1 MEEYSIIKH
10 SIYHKFG
17 YIPLILTKILEY
29 IYDKTFKRYGEWT
42 NKKCF
47 LKKNMRF
54 WVDKRS
60 VIYLNY
66 FRPLYQ
72 IRFTMKKCDGIKMF
86 RNLHEYKN
94 DENSSVMF
102 YKKTKIT
109 KEFGPNVLIR
119 KCYTRKKNNISFIQY
134 LYSNIDNICNES
146 DYFNIIFVLHQNEKL
161 KFNFR
166 KCLEIK
172 DSFPDDI
179 NYYSLI
185 Y

>member
-1 MEEYSIIKH
+1 MEEYLIIKC
-10 SIYHKFG
+10 SVYHKFG
-17 YIPLILTKILEY
+17 YIPLILTKILQY
-29 IYDKTFKRYGEWT
+29 IYDKTFKRCGEWT

-47 LKKNMRF
+47 LKKNMKF

-72 IRFTMKKCDGIKMF
+72 VRFTMKKCDGLKLF

-94 DENSSVMF
+94 DENIGIMF

-109 KEFGPNVLIR
+109 KEFGPNIIIR
-119 KCYTRKKNNISFIQY
+119 KCYTKKKNNISLIQY
-134 LYSNIDNICNES
+134 LYSNINNISNES

-172 DSFPDDI
+172 DSFPNDI
-179 NYYSLI
+179 TYYSWI